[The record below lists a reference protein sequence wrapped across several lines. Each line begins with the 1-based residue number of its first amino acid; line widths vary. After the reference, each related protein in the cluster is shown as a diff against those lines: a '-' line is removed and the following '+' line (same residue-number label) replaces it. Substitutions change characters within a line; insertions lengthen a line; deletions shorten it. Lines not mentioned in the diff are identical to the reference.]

1 MSTISAPHEPNA
13 AGLPARDVR
22 VAIVGAGFGGL
33 GTAIRLREQGIDDFV
48 ILERADRLGGT
59 WWANT
64 YPGCACDVPSH
75 LYSYSFALNPDWTR
89 FFAPQHE
96 ILAYLERTA
105 RERGVT
111 DHIVYGAEV
120 LNAQWDADAGRWRL
134 DTAAGPVTA
143 QALIAAAGPLSEP
156 SVPDIPGLGD
166 YKGTLFHSARWD
178 HEHDLTGERVA
189 VIGTGASA
197 AQFVPYVA
205 RDAAHLDVYQR
216 TPGWILPRGDRAV
229 PPLERR
235 LFRRLPVLQRALRN
249 LIYYVAELLVVGLTI
264 DQRVLSVF
272 EAVARRKLRRSVPDP
287 ELRAKLTPT
296 YRIGCKRIIF
306 SDDYLPALARSDVG
320 LVTDRIEAIDA
331 TGIRTV
337 DGRHRPVDTIILGT
351 GFEAWASPMS
361 ERLVGA
367 EGQTL
372 AAVWA
377 QSGGPQ
383 AYVGTAIAGF
393 PNLFFLIGPNTGL
406 GNNSMINIIE
416 GQLVYVLEALRTMD
430 RMGAESIEVHPSV
443 QDRYNAQI
451 QRQMEGTVW
460 TEGGCRSWYLS
471 EDGTN
476 RALWPSFSD
485 AFKRRLA
492 RFDLADFQVTQ
503 ATLSRDSPAVQAGA
517 SDSSPH
523 D

>member
-13 AGLPARDVR
+13 ADLPARDVR

-166 YKGTLFHSARWD
+166 YKGTLFHSARWN
-178 HEHDLTGERVA
+178 HERDLTGERVA

-216 TPGWILPRGDRAV
+216 TPGWILPRGDRPIPV
-229 PPLERR
+229 LERR
-235 LFRRLPVLQRALRN
+235 LLRRVPAVQRLLRN
-249 LIYYVAELLVVGLTI
+249 IIYYVAELLVVGLVF
-264 DQRVLSVF
+264 DKRVLSVF

-287 ELRAKLTPT
+287 ALRAKLTPS

-306 SDDYLPALARSDVG
+306 SDDYLPALAAPDVE
-320 LVTDRIEAIDA
+320 LVTDAIQEIDA

-337 DGRHRPVDTIILGT
+337 DGRHRPVDTIVLGT
-351 GFEAWASPMS
+351 GFKVWAASTADRLEGLGRKTLSQAWA
-361 ERLVGA
+361 E
-367 EGQTL
+367 E
-372 AAVWA
+372 
-377 QSGGPQ
+377 GGPQ
-383 AYVGTAIAGF
+383 AYVGTTIAGF

-416 GQLVYVLEALRTMD
+416 GQLVYLLDALEAMERT
-430 RMGAESIEVHPSV
+430 GAESIEVRHTV
-443 QDRYNAQI
+443 QDRYNQEI
-451 QRQMEGTVW
+451 QARMVGTVW
-460 TEGGCRSWYLS
+460 TDGGCNSWYLS

-476 RALWPSFSD
+476 RTLWPSFSN
-485 AFKRRLA
+485 AFKRRL
-492 RFDLADFQVTQ
+492 RGFDMADFVT
-503 ATLSRDSPAVQAGA
+503 AKETPR
-517 SDSSPH
+517 
-523 D
+523 